1 MVRITPAA
9 LASMAIFFDLS
20 VAHPGHDVKEEAAE
34 RAAFMER
41 TPLERRS
48 LSHCSATLEARGH
61 AKRSIDRRDAMV
73 KNLRGRLE
81 IPATAPIRA
90 RSLES
95 ALATSHLSDLV
106 GVTQDYDPAE
116 IFTGNSTCVLAD
128 DTTEGPYYVSGE
140 YVRSSI
146 SEDQGGVPLYMDIQ
160 IINSNTCEP
169 EADIYMDLWH
179 CNATGVYSGV
189 EASGNGNGGGNNLDA
204 TFLRGIQKSDDDGVV
219 YFQSVFPGHYTG
231 RATHIHVLTHNSDG
245 LTELENG
252 TISDIYDTHS
262 SHIGQLFFDQDL
274 ITQVELL
281 SPYTDNTQQLTT
293 NANDGILAGE
303 AEDIDPFMEYVL
315 LGDSLSDGIFAWI
328 SVAIDPTVD
337 REVSTAAYYTE
348 DGGVANGGSG
358 TGGSGGSGSGGPGGS
373 GPSGGF

>member
-1 MVRITPAA
+1 MVRITPTA
-9 LASMAIFFDLS
+9 LASLAIFFGLS
-20 VAHPGHDVKEEAAE
+20 AAHPGHSVAEEAAE
-34 RAAFMER
+34 RAAFIKR
-41 TPLERRS
+41 TPIEKRS
-48 LSHCSATLEARGH
+48 LSHCAATLEARGH
-61 AKRSIDRRDAMV
+61 AKRSIDRRDAIV
-73 KNLRGRLE
+73 QNLRRRLNVS
-81 IPATAPIRA
+81 PTAPIRA
-90 RSLES
+90 RDLES

-106 GVTQDYDPAE
+106 GVTQDYDPALL
-116 IFTGNSTCVLAD
+116 FTGTSTCVLAD

-140 YVRSSI
+140 YVRSDI

-160 IINSNTCEP
+160 IVNSNTCEP
-169 EADIYMDLWH
+169 EPEIYMDLWH

-189 EASGNGNGGGNNLDA
+189 EASGNGNGGSDNLDA

-219 YFQSVFPGHYTG
+219 YFESVFPGHYTG
-231 RATHIHVLTHNSDG
+231 RATHIHVLTHNADG

-252 TISDIYDTHS
+252 TISDTYDTHS

-281 SPYTDNTQQLTT
+281 SPYADNTQQLTT
-293 NANDGILAGE
+293 NAEDSILAGE

-337 REVSTAAYYTE
+337 KEVSTAAYYTE
-348 DGGVANGGSG
+348 DGGVENADSSMGG
-358 TGGSGGSGSGGPGGS
+358 GGEGGSGGPGGS
-373 GPSGGF
+373 GPGGF

>member
-9 LASMAIFFDLS
+9 LASLAIFFGLS
-20 VAHPGHDVKEEAAE
+20 VAHPGHDVRAEAAE
-34 RAAFMER
+34 RAAFLKR

-48 LSHCSATLEARGH
+48 LSHCAATLEARGH

-73 KNLRGRLE
+73 QNLRRNLG
-81 IPATAPIRA
+81 ISTTAPIRA
-90 RSLES
+90 RSLEE

-106 GVTQDYDPAE
+106 GVTQDYDPALL
-116 IFTGNSTCVLAD
+116 FTGNSTCVLAD
-128 DTTEGPYYVSGE
+128 DTTEGPYYVAGE
-140 YVRSSI
+140 YVRSDI
-146 SEDQGGVPLYMDIQ
+146 SEDQGGIPLYVDIQ
-160 IINSNTCEP
+160 IVNSNTCEP
-169 EADIYMDLWH
+169 ESDIYMDFWH

-189 EASGNGNGGGNNLDA
+189 EASGNGNGGDNLDA

-231 RATHIHVLTHNSDG
+231 RATHIHVLTHAADG
-245 LTELENG
+245 LTELDNG
-252 TISDIYDTHS
+252 TLSDIYSTHS

-281 SPYTDNTQQLTT
+281 SPYSENTQQLTT
-293 NANDGILAGE
+293 NANDDILAGE
-303 AEDIDPFMEYVL
+303 AADIDPFLEYVL

-337 REVSTAAYYTE
+337 KEVSTAAYLTE
-348 DGGVANGGSG
+348 DGGVANGNS
-358 TGGSGGSGSGGPGGS
+358 GSGGGGGGGSSGPGGS
-373 GPSGGF
+373 GPGGF